1 MKKWVLLTLLVGL
14 VVVPLLPSAERYM
27 KGAEIALYFLCVFVA
42 LGIAIWILWEAFN
55 KTQ

>member
-42 LGIAIWILWEAFN
+42 LGLAIRLLWEAFT
-55 KTQ
+55 KR